1 MKRISAAFLCV
12 IMVFSLCPAFSAQ
25 AAGDVWDGSVD
36 VSWYD
41 PAALSYTI
49 STPAQLAGLAALVN
63 GMTDP
68 RCPGVTGD
76 AALIKSI
83 RVEGQMLVGAG
94 GGNVSDTVYTSSVD
108 FAGKTV
114 YIAADLD
121 MGGVYDASSGTWK
134 GPNWTP
140 IGGKFP
146 MKPEEAKGDCLTL
159 DTRFNGVLDGQGH
172 SIKNLYCDRYAQK
185 GFPYSMAIGVVGFLG
200 GAPDAETGV
209 STEFADGWQPA
220 VRNLVLLSGSIL
232 GRRMVGGIVGRVGE
246 TSNGVIVENCANFAS
261 VKSTDAK
268 GVGGIVGSGWG
279 KGVIRNCYNSG
290 YVSTTYSSPAGGIVG
305 TNGGMDIYNCYNC
318 GKIDTNGQ
326 SRGRGIGSHDT
337 GSYTVSNCY
346 YLEGCGD
353 DAENPGYYLGLT
365 KKVSV
370 EAHGVSA
377 SALKS
382 ADTLEK
388 LNQSGEVFAADR
400 SSINAGYP
408 VLWFQTGASGAECRV
423 TLSEARGGKISADC
437 ASAVPYG
444 QTVTL
449 SCVPDAG
456 YTLEYFTLNGKPL
469 AADFFTATE
478 DSSVSAVFTKLSAV
492 KITIPENRD
501 YYVAVAREGWKQ
513 SPNGLEWTDRELL
526 RSGDTLM
533 QGNKLTVMVYGYE
546 DASPADMDMEYIDSF
561 VTAMTGAE
569 KNADGSYTVT
579 GAEDVSLSVTRREQP
594 KSWLRFA
601 DTDWY
606 LSGGRRAEYVITTA
620 EELAGLAWLV
630 NRGGYDFSGLT
641 IRLGNDISLENT
653 DGTVGLRLWTPIGQ
667 NVGKAFKGSLDGD
680 GHSVYNMTVRSEG
693 SYAALFGCCVGA
705 EIKNL
710 SVYGEVYG
718 TANAS
723 YAAGIAAYLSG
734 GSITKC
740 YNYASVTASGTHAGG
755 IAAMLRD
762 GARVEACENY
772 GAVSAASGLG
782 GIAGI
787 SDSGEDV
794 ISACA
799 NFAAVSSTGDNS
811 YGCGGIVGRLAG
823 KAEMCVNYGKISGS
837 DRYTG
842 GVAGYTP
849 SKNTSVLAFCANRA
863 EVTSASTTRT
873 AALGGVVGYARYLR
887 LSSCEN
893 SGSIKPGSG
902 FPSANLGDITGR
914 KDELTE
920 YKAEGSVTDFSPRQ
934 AKSFPSSEKTD
945 CTVSFVADGKTVATV
960 PYTAGDASVA
970 EPAVPAR
977 EGYVGYW
984 DNYTLGNRDISVN
997 AVYRQKL
1004 VRDGDT
1010 VTENGRYHITWFSSG
1025 EIKIADGVSAVLC
1038 GENGGDSGFDALRI
1052 SVGKGAALTLE
1063 DTVLNGDT
1071 TLLSFAGGNTLK
1083 IEGSNELLSR
1093 AEAAE
1098 NAAPAM
1104 LVSGDLTV
1112 GGSGSLYISGG
1123 VKNSAVYVEKSGSSF
1138 ELKSGELSVHKADLL
1153 GFEGGAFHVP
1163 GSKLV
1168 ISGGCFKGHTASDNV
1183 AVIYA
1188 ASTELRGG
1196 KLLVQAER
1204 CPGAIAGAFSST
1216 GGEVAAYGHDGNSS
1230 ATANSYS
1237 GKSAIPGLSG
1247 SANFVSLL
1255 PFTDVF
1261 VTDAYYSAVES
1272 CIRDGYFTG
1281 TSATSFSPVQP
1292 MTRAMFVTVLYR
1304 LAGKPAVTAAAP
1316 FTDLKQDWYKDA
1328 VAWGAK
1334 AGITSGVSETTFSPD
1349 TPVTR
1354 EQAAVFLCRFA
1365 QIRGDELPR
1374 RHSSVSHGELS
1385 SWAEAEV
1392 LWALSRGLFDG
1403 VRAPMADPQDYA
1415 PRSLLASAVAAY
1427 AEAAR

>member
-1 MKRISAAFLCV
+1 MI
-12 IMVFSLCPAFSAQ
+12 FSLCPAFSAQ

-36 VSWYD
+36 ISWYD
-41 PAALSYTI
+41 PGETRYTL

-76 AALIKSI
+76 ASLLKSI
-83 RVEGQMLVGAG
+83 RIDGQMLVGAG

-114 YIAADLD
+114 YLAADLD
-121 MGGVYDASSGTWK
+121 MGGVYNSSTGTWT

-200 GAPDAETGV
+200 GTPDADTGV
-209 STEFADGWQPA
+209 STDFSGGWQPA
-220 VRNLVLLSGSIL
+220 VKNLVLLSGSIL

-268 GVGGIVGSGWG
+268 GVGGVVGSGWG

-305 TNGGMDIYNCYNC
+305 TNGGMDVYNCYNV

-353 DAENPGYYLGLT
+353 DAESPGYYVGLS
-365 KKVSV
+365 KKVNVSV
-370 EAHGVSA
+370 SSLSSA
-377 SALKS
+377 ALKS
-382 ADTLEK
+382 EETLAK
-388 LNQSGEVFAADR
+388 LNASGGVFVADR
-400 SSINAGYP
+400 SGINGGFP
-408 VLWFQTGASGAECRV
+408 ILWFQAGASGGECSISV
-423 TLSEARGGKISADC
+423 KQAPGGKISADLAT
-437 ASAVPYG
+437 ASFG
-444 QTVTL
+444 QTVSL

-456 YTLEYFTLNGKPL
+456 YMLEYYTLNGKPL

-478 DSSVSAVFTKLSAV
+478 DSSLSAVFTKLSAV
-492 KITIPENRD
+492 KISIPEDRD
-501 YYVAVAREGWKQ
+501 YYAAVAREGWKQ

-579 GAEDVSLSVTRREQP
+579 GDENVTLSVSRREQP

-606 LSGGRRAEYVITTA
+606 LSGGRREEYVITTP

-630 NRGGYDFSGLT
+630 NRGGYDFSGVT

-667 NVGKAFKGSLDGD
+667 NVGKAFKGVFDGD
-680 GHSVYNMTVRSEG
+680 GHSVYNMTVRAEG

-705 EIKNL
+705 EIRGL
-710 SVYGEVYG
+710 SVYGEASG
-718 TANAS
+718 SASAS

-734 GSITKC
+734 GTITEC
-740 YNYASVTASGTHAGG
+740 RNYASVTASGTHAGG

-772 GAVSAASGLG
+772 GAVSAVSGLG

-794 ISACA
+794 ISSCA

-823 KAEMCVNYGKISGS
+823 KAEMCVNYGNISGS

-849 SKNTSVLAFCANRA
+849 SKNTSVLALCANRA
-863 EVTSASTTRT
+863 EVSSASTTRT
-873 AALGGVVGYARYLR
+873 AALGGIVGYARYLH

-893 SGSIKPGSG
+893 SGAVKPGSG
-902 FPSANLGDITGR
+902 FPAANLGDIVG
-914 KDELTE
+914 KSGELTE
-920 YKAEGSVTDFSPRQ
+920 YKAEGSVPDFTARG
-934 AKSFPSSEKTD
+934 AKSFASSEKSA
-945 CTVSFVADGKTVATV
+945 CTVSFVAGGKIVASV

-977 EGYVGYW
+977 EGYIGYW
-984 DNYTLGNRDISVN
+984 DNYSLGAKDIRVN

-1010 VTENGRYHITWFSSG
+1010 VTENGSYHITWFSSG

-1063 DTVLNGDT
+1063 NTVLNGDM
-1071 TLLSFAGGNTLK
+1071 TLMSFAGSNTLNLS
-1083 IEGSNELLSR
+1083 GSNELLSR

-1104 LVSGDLTV
+1104 LVSGDLTII
-1112 GGSGSLYISGG
+1112 GNGSLYVSGG
-1123 VKNSAVYVEKSGSSF
+1123 LKNSAIYLDRAGSTL
-1138 ELKSGELSVHKADLL
+1138 ELKGGELSVYKAELL
-1153 GFEGGAFHVP
+1153 GFEGGAFHAP

-1168 ISGGCFKGHTASDNV
+1168 ISGGCFKGHTVSDNV

-1188 ASTELRGG
+1188 ASTELSGG
-1196 KLLVQAER
+1196 RLLVQAER
-1204 CPGAIAGAFSST
+1204 CPAAIMGAFSST
-1216 GGEVAAYGHDGNSS
+1216 GGEIAAYGHDGNSA
-1230 ATANSYS
+1230 ATSYSYS
-1237 GKSAIPGLSG
+1237 GKAAIPGLSG

-1261 VTDAYYSAVES
+1261 VTDPYYEAVES
-1272 CIRDGYFTG
+1272 CCRAGYFSGVSETRF
-1281 TSATSFSPVQP
+1281 APDDA

-1304 LAGKPAVTAAAP
+1304 LAGSPAASSRPP
-1316 FTDLKQDWYKDA
+1316 FTDLRQDWYKSA
-1328 VAWGAK
+1328 VSWAVSK
-1334 AGITSGVSETTFSPD
+1334 GITNGASETEFLPD
-1349 TPVTR
+1349 APVTR
-1354 EQAAVFLCRFA
+1354 EQAAVFLYRFA
-1365 QIRGDELPR
+1365 QLSGDKLPR
-1374 RHSSVSHGELS
+1374 RHSSVSHGEVS

-1403 VRAPMADPQDYA
+1403 VRAPMASPQDFA
-1415 PRSLLASAVAAY
+1415 PRSLLASAIAAY
-1427 AEAAR
+1427 AGSR